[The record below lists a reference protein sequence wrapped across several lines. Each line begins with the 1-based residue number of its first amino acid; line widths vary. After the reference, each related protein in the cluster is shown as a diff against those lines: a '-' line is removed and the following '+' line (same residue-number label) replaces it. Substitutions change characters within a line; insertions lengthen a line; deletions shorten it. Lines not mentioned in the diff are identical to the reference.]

1 MKRRLIAFLTVIL
14 TGMTALYAQNKDIL
28 VEMKTT
34 EGTVVLRLFG
44 DTPQHQANFVK
55 LAREGYYDGLLFHR
69 VIDRFMVQAG
79 DPDSRNAAKGALLG
93 SGSPDYTIPA
103 EITYPRHFHKRGALA
118 AAREGDETNPEWRSS
133 GSQFYIV
140 TGRRYTPVEL
150 DRLEMKI
157 MKAQKGDGLKG
168 FTPEIIE
175 EYTTNGGAAH
185 LDASYTVFGQVEK
198 GYDIVDRI
206 QKTDVDENNRPVEDI
221 KIISMKVLGEAAQ

>member
-1 MKRRLIAFLTVIL
+1 MKRRLIALLTVIL
-14 TGMTALYAQNKDIL
+14 TGVTALYAQNKDIL

-140 TGRRYTPVEL
+140 TGRRYTPRRARPPGNENH
-150 DRLEMKI
+150 E
-157 MKAQKGDGLKG
+157 G
-168 FTPEIIE
+168 PERRRTE
-175 EYTTNGGAAH
+175 RVHSG
-185 LDASYTVFGQVEK
+185 
-198 GYDIVDRI
+198 
-206 QKTDVDENNRPVEDI
+206 NNRRIYHKWRRGPSGCLLYRVRSGR
-221 KIISMKVLGEAAQ
+221 KGLRHR